1 MKNAPKNVKISS
13 YHHDMLK
20 NHCEKSGI
28 KIYKFL
34 EKLIDENCKPKKKDI
49 YDE

>member
-1 MKNAPKNVKISS
+1 MKNESKNVKIGT

-20 NHCEKSGI
+20 KHCEKSGI

-34 EKLIDENCKPKKKDI
+34 EKIIEDNCKPKKKDI